1 VSRIFV
7 PNFGFLTTSQE
18 KDVLRRLSEGPSR
31 RAVLKGLVAAGLASG
46 VAGNVLLAA
55 SNARANTPVRGG
67 TLRVAGAMSSTADTA
82 DPALF
87 GNSTDY
93 SRGFMFYNGLTVID
107 PEMKAQP
114 QLASSWDQDG
124 TNTVWTFKIR
134 EGVTFHDGSALTSA
148 DVVYSLNRH
157 LDPATGT
164 KAMTIAS
171 QFKEVAATGSHEV
184 RITLVGPN
192 GDLPILLSTPHFM
205 IVKDGTTDFS
215 KPNGTGPF
223 VAEEFTP
230 GVRSLGVRNENYW
243 KEGLPYLDAVEFF
256 GIPEENARLNALIS
270 GDVQLTTT
278 INPRAISQIEANPN
292 VVLFETKSGTYSNLI
307 MRQDAAP
314 GNNPDFALG
323 MKYLMNRAMIR
334 NAVFRD
340 FAVLGNDHPIDP
352 SNPFFNADIPQREF
366 DPEKAKFHLEKAG
379 VLNTPIPMV
388 VAETARASIEMGSML
403 MEDGR
408 DIGLQIDL
416 QRVPSD
422 GYWSNYWMKV
432 PVGFGTVSHRP
443 TADLVL
449 SLFYKSDAP
458 WNEAGWKSEQFDQ
471 LLIAARAEPDFDRRK
486 QMYGDMQVMI
496 HESGGTGIP
505 VFFSNLDAHSAK
517 LKGMV
522 PIATGNMMGFNFAE
536 SVWLEA

>member
-1 VSRIFV
+1 
-7 PNFGFLTTSQE
+7 
-18 KDVLRRLSEGPSR
+18 
-31 RAVLKGLVAAGLASG
+31 
-46 VAGNVLLAA
+46 
-55 SNARANTPVRGG
+55 
-67 TLRVAGAMSSTADTA
+67 SSTADTA

-87 GNSTDY
+87 GHSTDY

-230 GVRSLGVRNENYW
+230 VVRSLGVRNENYW

-278 INPRAISQIEANPN
+278 INPRAI
-292 VVLFETKSGTYSNLI
+292 
-307 MRQDAAP
+307 
-314 GNNPDFALG
+314 
-323 MKYLMNRAMIR
+323 
-334 NAVFRD
+334 
-340 FAVLGNDHPIDP
+340 
-352 SNPFFNADIPQREF
+352 
-366 DPEKAKFHLEKAG
+366 
-379 VLNTPIPMV
+379 
-388 VAETARASIEMGSML
+388 
-403 MEDGR
+403 
-408 DIGLQIDL
+408 
-416 QRVPSD
+416 
-422 GYWSNYWMKV
+422 
-432 PVGFGTVSHRP
+432 
-443 TADLVL
+443 
-449 SLFYKSDAP
+449 
-458 WNEAGWKSEQFDQ
+458 
-471 LLIAARAEPDFDRRK
+471 
-486 QMYGDMQVMI
+486 
-496 HESGGTGIP
+496 
-505 VFFSNLDAHSAK
+505 
-517 LKGMV
+517 
-522 PIATGNMMGFNFAE
+522 
-536 SVWLEA
+536 